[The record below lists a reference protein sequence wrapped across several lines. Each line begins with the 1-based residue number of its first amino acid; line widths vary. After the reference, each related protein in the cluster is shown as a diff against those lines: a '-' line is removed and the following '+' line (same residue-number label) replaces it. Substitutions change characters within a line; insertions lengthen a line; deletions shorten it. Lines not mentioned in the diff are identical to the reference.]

1 MFPLRHS
8 GFALALACG
17 ASAAQAQNICL
28 PIDRVDVQD
37 APSISAEEIQQL
49 VDTFEGRCLGL
60 AEFDQVL
67 ETVTLAYV
75 DRGLIL
81 SRAYLPEQDLTSG
94 TLEIRVV
101 EGTLSGIRI
110 NGEDRPYW
118 AAMVFPGL
126 VGKPVNI
133 RDTEQ
138 GLDQIEDMPRW
149 SASLAFTPSDTAPGD
164 SVLDVTASTPKRTEV
179 RLSSNNRGTEATGAW
194 ITALSSNTTNLL
206 GLNDTWDISVSKSVN
221 PNAFALADEGD
232 TNRSATL
239 GLAVPYGRW
248 SIGYDFSF
256 SDYELTIPGAIDL
269 INTDGAVRSHAIAID
284 YLLDRDETTKQVLG
298 LSLVRAKNENFIQD
312 VRIDASSRTLTGLQL
327 SYGRSNPLWSGSF
340 DGAVHIERGLRAFG
354 GENGD
359 SLPDGSPE
367 PQYLLAGFSADYA
380 RGLGKTNQLTWST
393 TLSGQYSEDRLYGTQ
408 AFSIGGVSTVRGS
421 RTSLAS
427 GSSGVV
433 WRNELD
439 YRITEDL
446 SDFIQA
452 ASFYGAIDY
461 GRVFGQD
468 PLDVRSGHAVGGAFG
483 VKFRNTTYNFDVS
496 YQEILSV
503 SDHIDA
509 PAGTFLASFELVF

>member
-1 MFPLRHS
+1 MLS
-8 GFALALACG
+8 GRKLLIALTFACG
-17 ASAAQAQNICL
+17 AGAAQAQVTCL
-28 PIDRVDVQD
+28 QIDRVDIQD
-37 APSISAEEIQQL
+37 APSITASEMQL
-49 VDTFEGRCLGL
+49 LVAGFEGRCLGL

-81 SRAYLPEQDLTSG
+81 SRAYLPEQDLKSG

-101 EGTLSGIRI
+101 EGSLSSIRI

-118 AAMVFPGL
+118 AGMVFPGL

-138 GLDQIEDMPRW
+138 GLDQIEGMPRW
-149 SASLAFTPSDTAPGD
+149 TANLAFTPSETSPGD
-164 SVLDVTASTPKRTEV
+164 SILDVTAGTPKRTEF

-194 ITALSSNTTNLL
+194 ITALSANTANLF
-206 GLNDTWDISVSKSVN
+206 GINETWDISISKSVN
-221 PNAFALADEGD
+221 PNAFAFADDGD
-232 TNRSATL
+232 TNRSASL
-239 GLAVPYGRW
+239 GFAVPYGRW
-248 SIGYDFSF
+248 SIDYGYSF

-269 INTDGAVRSHAIAID
+269 INTDGAVRSHALTVD

-298 LSLVRAKNENFIQD
+298 VSLVRAENENFIQD
-312 VRIDASSRTLTGLQL
+312 VRIDASSRTLTGLKL
-327 SYGRSNPLWSGSF
+327 SYGRSNPIWSGSF
-340 DGAVHIERGLRAFG
+340 DGTVYIERGLRAFG
-354 GENGD
+354 GQNGD
-359 SLPDGSPE
+359 SLPDGAPE
-367 PQYLLAGFSADYA
+367 PQYLLAGFNADYA

-439 YRITEDL
+439 YRVTEDL

-452 ASFYGAIDY
+452 ASFYAAIDY
-461 GRVFGQD
+461 GRVFGQE
-468 PLDVRSGHAVGGAFG
+468 PVDVRSGHALGGVFG
-483 VKFRNTTYNFDVS
+483 IKFRNTTYNFDVS

-503 SDHIDA
+503 SDHVDA
-509 PAGTFLASFELVF
+509 PGGTFLASFELVF